1 MTAIPVL
8 LWRNKSLSRTLDK
21 TTLHCIVPIILP
33 VILGI
38 SVPTSKPRAKTLLKP
53 FMNHILMLDATIEV
67 VTPAKK
73 NPTPAAPA
81 RIIKGLP
88 NL

>member
-21 TTLHCIVPIILP
+21 TTLHCIVQIILP
-33 VILGI
+33 VILDI
-38 SVPTSKPRAKTLLKP
+38 SVPTSKPRAKTLKP
-53 FMNHILMLDATIEV
+53 LNHILMLDAAIEV